1 MSQNVSGKSITIRLF
16 QNEDTEAIW
25 PIMQEVISKGEY
37 YVFYPDSSK
46 EKMLGYWL
54 APGKRVYVATISD
67 KIVGTFTIKD
77 NQPDLGSHI
86 ANASYMVHPDYSGKG
101 IGRMLGEHSLAEA
114 KRLGYLAMQF
124 NIVIKSNERAV
135 ALWKSLGFQVIGE
148 IPKAFKHH
156 KLGYSNAYIM
166 YREL

>member
-1 MSQNVSGKSITIRLF
+1 
-16 QNEDTEAIW
+16 
-25 PIMQEVISKGEY
+25 MQEVIASAEY
-37 YVFYPDSSK
+37 YVFYPHSSK

-54 APGKRVYVATISD
+54 APGKYVYVAESEN

-86 ANASYMVHPDYSGKG
+86 ANASYMVSPAAEGKG
-101 IGRMLGEHSLAEA
+101 IGRKLGMYSLAEA
-114 KRLGYLAMQF
+114 KRLGYQAMQF

-135 ALWKSLGFQVIGE
+135 NLWKSLGFEIIGE
-148 IPKAFKHH
+148 IPNAFKHH

-166 YREL
+166 YHRL